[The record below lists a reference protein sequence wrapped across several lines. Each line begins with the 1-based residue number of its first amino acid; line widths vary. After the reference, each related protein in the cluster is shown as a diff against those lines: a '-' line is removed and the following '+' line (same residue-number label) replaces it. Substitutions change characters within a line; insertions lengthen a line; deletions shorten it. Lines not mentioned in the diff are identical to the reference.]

1 VRRSLA
7 VGATAHTAVVA
18 LSAFNSSSP
27 PAKSAGADSTVVL
40 LLGTG
45 FPRPLPNADGPA
57 TVVLV
62 GSRVFLFD
70 AGPDVMHQFAVAGLP
85 LRGPEALFITHLHSD
100 HTIGLPDVMLTTWV
114 MGRRRAIP
122 TVGPPGLAK
131 MVDALVTAYAED
143 IDIRTHGLEHDAE
156 DGWRLAVREATSGVV
171 YDSGGVRVTAFKVL
185 HGSWPTAL
193 GYRIDTPGRTI
204 VISGDTRPSDDLVR
218 EASGVD
224 VLVHEVYPDSIY
236 AAQRGA
242 RLGDTTNDYFRAFHT
257 SDVELGR
264 LAARAQPKLLVLT
277 HIVRMGAT
285 DDALLRGV
293 RTGGFTGSV
302 VVGKDLGRY

>member
-1 VRRSLA
+1 MIFGGAAVDHAVRP
-7 VGATAHTAVVA
+7 V
-18 LSAFNSSSP
+18 SP
-27 PAKSAGADSTVVL
+27 SADSTVVL

-45 FPRPLPNADGPA
+45 FPRPLPNAFGPA
-57 TVVLV
+57 TAVLV

-70 AGPDVMHQFAVAGLP
+70 AGAGVMHQFAVAQLP

-100 HTIGLPDVMLTTWV
+100 HTIGLPDLMLTTWV

-131 MVDALVTAYAED
+131 MVDALAAAYAED
-143 IDIRTHGLEHDAE
+143 IDIRTHGLEGDAE
-156 DGWRLAVREATSGVV
+156 NGWRLAVHEATSGVV
-171 YDSGGVRVTAFKVL
+171 YDSAGVRVTALEVL
-185 HGSWPTAL
+185 HGSWPNAL
-193 GYRIDTPGRTI
+193 AYRVETPTRTI
-204 VISGDTRPSDDLVR
+204 VISGDTRPSDALVR
-218 EASGVD
+218 AATGVD

-242 RLGDTTNDYFRAFHT
+242 RLGDTTNDYFRSFHT

-264 LAARAQPKLLVLT
+264 LAARARPKLLILT

-285 DDALLRGV
+285 DEALLRGV
-293 RTGGFTGSV
+293 RAGGFTGNV

>member
-1 VRRSLA
+1 MA
-7 VGATAHTAVVA
+7 FGAATRARAA
-18 LSAFNSSSP
+18 RPYPS
-27 PAKSAGADSTVVL
+27 ADSTVVL

-45 FPRPLPNADGPA
+45 FPRPLPDAFGPA

-62 GSRVFLFD
+62 GQRVFLFD
-70 AGPDVMHQFAVAGLP
+70 AGPGVMHQFAVAKLP

-100 HTIGLPDVMLTTWV
+100 HTIGLPDLIFTTWV

-131 MVDALVTAYAED
+131 MVDALYAAYAED
-143 IDIRTHGLEHDAE
+143 IDIRTHGLEGDAE
-156 DGWRLAVREATSGVV
+156 NGWRLAVHEATSGVV
-171 YDSGGVRVTAFKVL
+171 YDSAGVSVTAFKVL
-185 HGSWPTAL
+185 HGSWPNAL
-193 GYRIDTPGRTI
+193 AYRIETPTRTI

-218 EASGVD
+218 AATGVD

-264 LAARAQPKLLVLT
+264 LAARAKPKLLVLT

-285 DDALLRGV
+285 DDQLLRGV
-293 RTGGFTGSV
+293 RAGGFTGAV

>member
-1 VRRSLA
+1 RATPRSSRTRKRSEDRLTSARRLA
-7 VGATAHTAVVA
+7 GALLLLAAPMLGAAARAHAPRIQP
-18 LSAFNSSSP
+18 S
-27 PAKSAGADSTVVL
+27 ADSTVVL
-40 LLGTG
+40 LLGIG
-45 FPRPLPNADGPA
+45 FPRPLPDAFGPA

-62 GSRVFLFD
+62 GQRVFLFD
-70 AGPDVMHQFAVAGLP
+70 AGPGVMHQFAVAKLP

-100 HTIGLPDVMLTTWV
+100 HTIGLPDLMLTTWV

-122 TVGPPGLAK
+122 TFGPPGLAK
-131 MVDALVTAYAED
+131 MVDE
-143 IDIRTHGLEHDAE
+143 GDAAN
-156 DGWRLAVREATSGVV
+156 GWRLAVHEATSGVV
-171 YDSGGVRVTAFKVL
+171 YDSAGVRVTTFKVL
-185 HGSWPTAL
+185 HGSWPNAL
-193 GYRIDTPGRTI
+193 AYRIETPTRTI

-218 EASGVD
+218 AATGVD

-242 RLGDTTNDYFRAFHT
+242 RLGDTTNDYFRSFHT

-264 LAARAQPKLLVLT
+264 LAARAKPKLLVLT

-285 DDALLRGV
+285 DEALLRGV
-293 RTGGFTGSV
+293 RAGGFTGDV